1 MKRFALTVMLAT
13 LLNAHYGQNITE
25 EALLEAMNKQ
35 DGRAS
40 FDDMAQALPQ
50 FGFKSQGFAASWE
63 QLQQLRIPVLVYV
76 KHRKS
81 DHFSVLRGI
90 NQHTVWLAD
99 PSQGNRTYSKHQFLA
114 MWETRPNTPS
124 PQ

>member
-1 MKRFALTVMLAT
+1 
-13 LLNAHYGQNITE
+13 
-25 EALLEAMNKQ
+25 
-35 DGRAS
+35 
-40 FDDMAQALPQ
+40 
-50 FGFKSQGFAASWE
+50 
-63 QLQQLRIPVLVYV
+63 VLVYV

-114 MWETRPNTPS
+114 MWETRPNTHEQNAHLAGKFLAILPKNTLAPITENFFSKSPS
-124 PQ
+124 RQSANATTQLVFKAQP